1 MPVRVACP
9 CGQTLNV
16 PDQLAGKVVK
26 CPKCQKG
33 VSVPGGAKAA
43 AAKPAVPPA
52 TTKAAPTSKAPA
64 AAIGSGAN
72 DALAGLFDQAGLK
85 KREGTFCPSCDKVL
99 PPRTAICV
107 NCGFSLEQGA
117 RIEGFQIE
125 AKEFGN
131 VRLVEAAEM
140 MKREAETEK
149 RMLTAGMPWWMMLGL
164 LCGILV
170 MMAGLGIKMDASTS
184 GQESNIPL
192 FRKIQAA
199 GYLPVFAASFG
210 FACILISNFAQLA
223 ILVTA
228 FKESAKQG
236 LLCLFAPFYI
246 VYYMFSR
253 IQTKRLLSTVI
264 ILWVTAILAAI
275 ALAYSL
281 PRI

>member
-1 MPVRVACP
+1 M
-9 CGQTLNV
+9 
-16 PDQLAGKVVK
+16 AGKVVK
-26 CPKCQKG
+26 CSKCQKG

-43 AAKPAVPPA
+43 VANPAVPPT
-52 TTKAAPTSKAPA
+52 TTKAAPTSKVPA

-99 PPRTAICV
+99 PPGTAICV
-107 NCGFSLEQGA
+107 NCGFHLEQGT
-117 RIEGFQIE
+117 RVDGFQLE
-125 AKEFGN
+125 TKEFGN
-131 VRLVEAAEM
+131 MQLVEAAEM

-149 RMLTAGMPWWMMLGL
+149 RMLTAGMPWWMMLGM

-184 GQESNIPL
+184 GKESNILL

-199 GYLPVFAASFG
+199 GYLPVLAASFG

-223 ILVTA
+223 ILITA

-253 IQTKRLLSTVI
+253 IRTKRLVSTVS
-264 ILWVTAILAAI
+264 ILWATAIAAGI

>member
-16 PDQLAGKVVK
+16 PDQMAGKVVK

-43 AAKPAVPPA
+43 VANPAVP
-52 TTKAAPTSKAPA
+52 AAASKGAPA
-64 AAIGSGAN
+64 AKTQSLGSGGGN

-99 PPRTAICV
+99 PPGTAICV
-107 NCGFSLEQGA
+107 NCGFHLEQGT
-117 RIEGFQIE
+117 RVDGFQLE
-125 AKEFGN
+125 TKEFGN
-131 VRLVEAAEM
+131 MQLVEAAEM

-149 RMLTAGMPWWMMLGL
+149 RMLTAGMPWWMMLGM

-184 GQESNIPL
+184 GKESNILL

-199 GYLPVFAASFG
+199 GYLPVLAASFG

-223 ILVTA
+223 ILITA

-253 IQTKRLLSTVI
+253 IRTKRLVSTVS
-264 ILWVTAILAAI
+264 ILWATAIAAGI